1 MPINKDKVVTLHY
14 TLLDGADGSEL
25 ERSAED
31 APLLYLHGAGNIL
44 PGLEA
49 ALEGKDVGEDV
60 EVTLE
65 AGDAYGE
72 RDDSLRQRLP
82 AKHFK
87 HAGKLKP
94 GKVVR
99 LQTEQGP
106 RLVTVVKVGLK
117 TVDVDANHPLA
128 GRALRFQL
136 SIKDIRDASAEEIAH
151 RHVHGPGGHQH

>member
-1 MPINKDKVVTLHY
+1 MPINKNKVVTLHY

-60 EVTLE
+60 EVTL
-65 AGDAYGE
+65 AAADAYGE

-82 AKHFK
+82 AKYFK

-136 SIKDIRDASAEEIAH
+136 SVKDIRDASAEESAH

>member
-14 TLLDGADGSEL
+14 TLLDSADGSEL

-60 EVTLE
+60 EVTL
-65 AGDAYGE
+65 AAADAYGE

-82 AKHFK
+82 AKYFK

-136 SIKDIRDASAEEIAH
+136 SVKDIRDASAEEIAH